1 MLPSLHILQPTEDD
15 IREVEFWWL
24 GQKRPVANRPK
35 LLQWTVTP
43 PEERALSSSLE
54 RRNFPSLKTVQHYS
68 RLATWPLAWDNVNDF
83 PPTPQKCKI
92 KSLPASSHLKCLH
105 LFLLWNVSDKALLLY
120 KSGANAAQRQ
130 LHQELWSHDC
140 GTLVHCPSPSVRPA
154 TFLKRSWILCAIT
167 LRK

>member
-1 MLPSLHILQPTEDD
+1 MLPSLHTLQPTEDN

-24 GQKRPVANRPK
+24 GQKRPIAKRPK
-35 LLQWTVTP
+35 ILQWTV
-43 PEERALSSSLE
+43 
-54 RRNFPSLKTVQHYS
+54 PSPKREHWAIHWNAETSPLLKTVQHYGK
-68 RLATWPLAWDNVNDF
+68 LATWPLAWDDVNDF

-92 KSLPASSHLKCLH
+92 KALPASSHLKCLH

-140 GTLVHCPSPSVRPA
+140 GTPVHCPSPSVRPA